1 MKYVFAGNRA
11 FVFKQMLKLN
21 CDFAG
26 IFAVDNSFLEKE
38 LKALNLNYKIIHN
51 KQSLIEDIMKLE
63 FDCFVSNGC
72 PYILPV
78 SQMKKDHQLFINVHP
93 SLLPDL
99 RGKHPVNGAIL
110 FGRKHGVTCHHMDDG
125 IDTGSIISILEIPIT
140 QEIDLALLYQ
150 LTFIAEGEVF
160 KLAYNQSFKAGS
172 ILNNVTDSI
181 YYTRKKEDV
190 LITKDHTLGEVLLK
204 IRAFGIASIGA
215 KFFRDGKEY
224 KIIKATTINKD
235 GLDVLFKEYKDNQ
248 VVCAYDSNVVVKFR
262 TCFVQF
268 NMMDATGI
276 NPGDDFFGF
285 RLKET

>member
-11 FVFKQMLKLN
+11 FVFKQMLKLD

-26 IFAVDNSFLEKE
+26 IFAVENSFLERE
-38 LKALNLNYKIIHN
+38 LQALNINYKIIKN
-51 KQSLIEDIMKLE
+51 KQSLIEDLKKLE
-63 FDCFVSNGC
+63 FNCFVSNGC

-78 SQMKKDHQLFINVHP
+78 SQMKKDNQLFINVHP

-99 RGKHPVNGAIL
+99 RGKHPINGAIL

-125 IDTGSIISILEIPIT
+125 IDTGSIITNLEIPIT

-160 KLAYNQSFKAGS
+160 KSAYNQNFEAGNL
-172 ILNNVTDSI
+172 LNAEIEPI
-181 YYTRKKEDV
+181 YYTRKKED
-190 LITKDHTLGEVLLK
+190 LFITKEHTLGEVLLK
-204 IRAFGIASIGA
+204 IRAFGIPSIA
-215 KFFRDGKEY
+215 ARFFRDGKEY
-224 KIIKATTINKD
+224 KIIKAKTLNNDT
-235 GLDVLFKEYKDNQ
+235 LDALFKKYKDNQ

-268 NMMDATGI
+268 NMVDATGLK
-276 NPGDDFFGF
+276 PGDDFFGF
-285 RLKET
+285 RLNET